1 MISIEW
7 TAQLRFIVALALGFL
22 VGLERESSKSKQKKI
37 ILGGIR
43 TYPIISMLGFGCAWL
58 YNIGVQAILPI
69 GLIAVSG
76 LTAISYFTKVQTE
89 RLGVTSEV
97 TALVTYVVGALAF
110 LVDIWAAMALGI
122 INTILLSEKS
132 RLEEMVEKL
141 DRVEFLAVLKFLLV
155 TLIILPVLPDKEYTT
170 FHLNPSKIWQI
181 VIIVSTISFVGY
193 FLSKRLGDHI
203 GFRLSG
209 LVGGIVSST
218 AVSIAYGRMAQK
230 NESISRNA
238 LQGSLIASSVMYLR
252 VLILISVINPSF
264 VYTIWWQLV
273 ILSLIGFGLS
283 FIKFSIRAGKS
294 SFNKESQNLQN
305 PFEIRP
311 SLMFALLFVVLSVI
325 TGWVKMYFGQA
336 GILTLSAIVGIT
348 DIDPFILSLISSSN
362 FGINIVAS
370 AIIIAMMSNAIM
382 KGIYFAYLAS
392 EVRKDTIYRFGL
404 LTIAHIPLIIISNWV
419 M

>member
-7 TAQLRFIVALALGFL
+7 TPQLRFIVALALGFL

-37 ILGGIR
+37 VLGGIR

-58 YNIGVQAILPI
+58 YHIGVQAILPI

-97 TALVTYVVGALAF
+97 TALVTFIVGALAF
-110 LVDIWAAMALGI
+110 LVDIWASMALGI

-155 TLIILPVLPDKEYTT
+155 TLIILPVLPDKDYTT
-170 FHLNPSKIWQI
+170 FNLNPSKIWKI
-181 VIIVSTISFVGY
+181 VIIVSSLGFIGY
-193 FLSKRLGDHI
+193 FLSKRFGDHI

-218 AVSIAYGRMAQK
+218 AVAIAYGRMAQK
-230 NESISRNA
+230 NSTISKNA

-252 VLILISVINPSF
+252 ILILILIISPSIAINL
-264 VYTIWWQLV
+264 VWQLI

-283 FIKFSIRAGKS
+283 FYKIKTHSGKS
-294 SFNKESQNLQN
+294 YFNKESQSLQN

-311 SLMFALLFVVLSVI
+311 ALMFAILFIVLSVI
-325 TGWVKMYFGQA
+325 TGWVKMYFGKS
-336 GILTLSAIVGIT
+336 GVLTLSAIVGVT
-348 DIDPFILSLISSSN
+348 DIDPFILSLIGSSN
-362 FGINIVAS
+362 FGINIIVS
-370 AIIIAMMSNAIM
+370 GILLAMMSNTIM
-382 KGIYFAYLAS
+382 KGIYFSYLSADT
-392 EVRKDTIYRFGL
+392 RKESIYRFGF
-404 LTIAHIPLIIISNWV
+404 LTLAHLPLILITIS
-419 M
+419 

>member
-1 MISIEW
+1 MIDIEW

-37 ILGGIR
+37 VLGGVR

-58 YNIGVQAILPI
+58 YSIGVQAILPI

-97 TALVTYVVGALAF
+97 TALVTFIVGALAY
-110 LVDIWAAMALGI
+110 LVDIWAAMTLGI
-122 INTILLSEKS
+122 INTILLSEKA

-155 TLIILPVLPDKEYTT
+155 TLIILPVLPDKDYTI
-170 FHLNPSKIWQI
+170 FHLNPSKIWKI
-181 VIIVSTISFVGY
+181 VIIVSSLGFIGY

-209 LVGGIVSST
+209 FIGGIVSST

-230 NESISRNA
+230 NENVANNA
-238 LQGSLIASSVMYLR
+238 LQGALIASSVMYLR
-252 VLILISVINPSF
+252 VLILIMIVNPLIVSSV
-264 VYTIWWQLV
+264 WWQLIV
-273 ILSLIGFGLS
+273 LSIIGFVLS
-283 FIKFSIRAGKS
+283 YFDLKVHSGKS
-294 SFNKESQNLQN
+294 SFNKDSQNLQN

-311 SLMFALLFVVLSVI
+311 SLMFALLFVLLTVI
-325 TGWVKMYFGQA
+325 TGWVKMYFGQS
-336 GILTLSAIVGIT
+336 GVLTLSIIVGVT
-348 DIDPFILSLISSSN
+348 DIDPFILSIISTSN
-362 FGINIVAS
+362 FEIKVMAS
-370 AIIIAMMSNAIM
+370 AIIISMMSNTIM
-382 KGIYFAYLAS
+382 KGIYFSYLSAES
-392 EVRKDTIYRFGL
+392 RKESLIRFGIL
-404 LTIAHIPLIIISNWV
+404 AVLHIPVVVLTMI
-419 M
+419 

>member
-1 MISIEW
+1 MLSIEW
-7 TAQLRFIVALALGFL
+7 TEQLRFIVALALGFL
-22 VGLERESSKSKQKKI
+22 IGLERESSKTKQKKI
-37 ILGGIR
+37 VLGGIR

-58 YNIGVQAILPI
+58 YHIGVQAILPI

-97 TALVTYVVGALAF
+97 TALVTFVVGALAF
-110 LVDIWAAMALGI
+110 LVDIWASMALGI

-155 TLIILPVLPDKEYTT
+155 TLIILPVLPDKDYTI
-170 FHLNPSKIWQI
+170 FNLNPSKIWKI
-181 VIIVSTISFVGY
+181 VIIVSSLGFTGY
-193 FLSKRLGDHI
+193 FLSKRFGNHI

-218 AVSIAYGRMAQK
+218 AVAIAYGRMAQK
-230 NESISRNA
+230 NSTISKNA

-252 VLILISVINPSF
+252 VLILILIISPTIV
-264 VYTIWWQLV
+264 VYIGWQL
-273 ILSLIGFGLS
+273 ILLSLIGFGLS
-283 FIKFSIRAGKS
+283 FYKLKTHSGKS
-294 SFNKESQNLQN
+294 FFNKESQNLQN

-311 SLMFALLFVVLSVI
+311 ALLFAVLFVVLSVI
-325 TGWVKMYFGQA
+325 TGWVKMYFGKS
-336 GILTLSAIVGIT
+336 GVLTLSALVGVT

-362 FGINIVAS
+362 FSINILVS
-370 AIIIAMMSNAIM
+370 AILIAMMSNTIM
-382 KGIYFAYLAS
+382 KGIYFSYLSA
-392 EVRKDTIYRFGL
+392 EVRKESIYRFGFLTL
-404 LTIAHIPLIIISNWV
+404 LHIPLILITLL
-419 M
+419 